1 MLLGV
6 EDLVGD
12 ALLAQTLGEDL
23 RLLHAGGAH
32 QDRLAELVALG
43 DVVDDGVEL
52 GLDGGVDEVGLVLT
66 DHGLV
71 GGDRDDADL
80 VGAGEL
86 GGLGLGGTGHARA

>member
-6 EDLVGD
+6 EDLVRN

-32 QDRLAELVALG
+32 QDRLADLVTLG
-43 DVVDDGVEL
+43 DVVDNGVEL

-71 GGDRDDADL
+71 GGDRTTPIL
-80 VGAGEL
+80 
-86 GGLGLGGTGHARA
+86 